1 MRKTL
6 LAILTM
12 ASIQLFADRCD
23 PCPQFCPPCPPQ
35 DCAYNA
41 PYSID
46 LPCQWDLFVTG
57 SFIWWEAKEENLSLG
72 AIYELNNGVEYSPP
86 IDPGEIPR
94 LFPAFSKKLKDFEF
108 QYCPGFQVGLG
119 YNVGCDNWQI
129 YGEYTYLRS
138 NSSSTIGPVDPVVV
152 PDTLRLSG
160 GTPQVEPYWNSYPY
174 IPSVLGVVVYTDG
187 YGKWNLDL
195 DIVDLQLSRE
205 YFIGQCLT
213 FRSFASIRAAWID
226 QKFNAVYNGFQPVE
240 GASDDNFQYV
250 YNKKATT
257 KSWGVGPRVGL
268 DTDWFICNG
277 FRIFANS
284 GASLLYTKYSD
295 IKEAANFTLT
305 NPDLELTIIPIDNS
319 SFDNQPCYI
328 RPQADITL
336 GVGWGTDFCN
346 SWYFDLEIGYT
357 FNIFWSQNMF
367 IQPKEFVFVP
377 LDPDSLNIPFY
388 TVSRNGN
395 ELKGGDLTLQ
405 GLVVKARLD
414 F

>member
-41 PYSID
+41 PYRID

-72 AIYELNNGVEYSPP
+72 SIYSLNTDYPSNPVEENESIFQFIPP
-86 IDPGEIPR
+86 ITR
-94 LFPAFSKKLKDFEF
+94 KLKDFEF
-108 QYCPGFQVGLG
+108 QYCPGFQVGIG
-119 YNVGCDNWQI
+119 YNIGCDNWKI

-138 NSSSTIGPVDPVVV
+138 NSSGTIGPEEP
-152 PDTLRLSG
+152 SG
-160 GTPQVEPYWNSYPY
+160 GLKASLTGGIPQIQPNWYSYANPLY
-174 IPSVLGVVVYTDG
+174 PVAFGYTTFTKG
-187 YGKWNLDL
+187 SGKWDLDL
-195 DIVDLQLSRE
+195 DIADFQLSRE
-205 YFIGQCLT
+205 YFIGKCLT
-213 FRSFASIRAAWID
+213 FRSYASLRAAWID
-226 QKFNAVYNGFQPVE
+226 QKFNAIYE
-240 GASDDNFQYV
+240 GDFVNADYSTPFIYD
-250 YNKKATT
+250 KTATT
-257 KSWGVGPRVGL
+257 KCWGVGPRVGL
-268 DTDWFICNG
+268 DTDWFICSG

-284 GASLLYTKYSD
+284 GASLLYTKYSE
-295 IKEAANFTLT
+295 IKDSAKFNIDLSSIGGGILVL
-305 NPDLELTIIPIDNS
+305 NPVDNA
-319 SFDNQPCYI
+319 SFNNQPCYI

-336 GVGWGTDFCN
+336 GAGWATDFCS

-367 IQPKEFVFVP
+367 MQ
-377 LDPDSLNIPFY
+377 SLNYSILPGVGQGTISY
-388 TVSRNGN
+388 ILSNNGN

-405 GLVVKARLD
+405 GLVLKARLD